1 MRVAVIDRDSDR
13 GGIASSMRTYLS
25 DSSELVNV
33 DDASETLQQ
42 AVASNWVDLIVIIP
56 DGFADD
62 FIDAAATGENPP
74 RVDTVTSYTSGAGS
88 MARMNV
94 SGFLSLTRTALIGSH
109 TTVDSAAL
117 AAMAGID
124 IGDTAGDSSED
135 GMGGF
140 GEFSNQD
147 MLDMLPAGQIEKP
160 SVGDLFEA
168 SKAAAASASDMDAN
182 HKVAVIDTASAD
194 AESASDMAASRF
206 GNRPSMEIIA
216 GEILSFPKV
225 KTKDIICP
233 KCNSENIRYDIHES
247 RFHCGECSLAWD
259 DKLYALVEFPEE
271 SAPFEEEGTGYPAW
285 GSGENGALYVPEEDY
300 IRHTGKSPE
309 RDKCYRAVCW
319 PDSQKYMGTKGC
331 EPIQDE
337 NGIRDFGT
345 SAYWVPLLL
354 TEEAAERR
362 MDKKKVPVC
371 PECGGTDIDI
381 LSDEGVAV
389 CNDCC
394 LEWPYAED

>member
-1 MRVAVIDRDSDR
+1 MVRELYQRLREYFNNLPEPTEEERQFIRELNAGYFPITSVHRDDLEGQGFDVEKISD
-13 GGIASSMRTYLS
+13 
-25 DSSELVNV
+25 
-33 DDASETLQQ
+33 DDMQNLAEKM
-42 AVASNWVDLIVIIP
+42 
-56 DGFADD
+56 ADD
-62 FIDAAATGENPP
+62 YCE
-74 RVDTVTSYTSGAGS
+74 
-88 MARMNV
+88 
-94 SGFLSLTRTALIGSH
+94 
-109 TTVDSAAL
+109 
-117 AAMAGID
+117 
-124 IGDTAGDSSED
+124 
-135 GMGGF
+135 
-140 GEFSNQD
+140 Q
-147 MLDMLPAGQIEKP
+147 
-160 SVGDLFEA
+160 LFW
-168 SKAAAASASDMDAN
+168 
-182 HKVAVIDTASAD
+182 
-194 AESASDMAASRF
+194 
-206 GNRPSMEIIA
+206 PSMEIIA

-271 SAPFEEEGTGYPAW
+271 SAPFE
-285 GSGENGALYVPEEDY
+285 
-300 IRHTGKSPE
+300 
-309 RDKCYRAVCW
+309 DKCYRAVCW

>member
-1 MRVAVIDRDSDR
+1 MEQEKPTKPETDRTFPEDDDTLYREMTVHMPRCYFPTSLGENSILKFAGEEFRRVKNIVCRRYNFNEDKYIRENAGYFPITSVHRDDLEGQGFDVEKISD
-13 GGIASSMRTYLS
+13 
-25 DSSELVNV
+25 
-33 DDASETLQQ
+33 DDMQNLAEKM
-42 AVASNWVDLIVIIP
+42 
-56 DGFADD
+56 ADD
-62 FIDAAATGENPP
+62 YCE
-74 RVDTVTSYTSGAGS
+74 
-88 MARMNV
+88 
-94 SGFLSLTRTALIGSH
+94 
-109 TTVDSAAL
+109 
-117 AAMAGID
+117 
-124 IGDTAGDSSED
+124 
-135 GMGGF
+135 
-140 GEFSNQD
+140 Q
-147 MLDMLPAGQIEKP
+147 
-160 SVGDLFEA
+160 LFW
-168 SKAAAASASDMDAN
+168 
-182 HKVAVIDTASAD
+182 
-194 AESASDMAASRF
+194 
-206 GNRPSMEIIA
+206 PSMEIIA

>member
-1 MRVAVIDRDSDR
+1 MNIRYPLYEGVYRILTIKNRNIIMVRELYQRLREYFNNLPEPTEEERQFIRELNAGYFPITSVHRDDLEGQGFDVEKISD
-13 GGIASSMRTYLS
+13 
-25 DSSELVNV
+25 
-33 DDASETLQQ
+33 DDMQNLAEKM
-42 AVASNWVDLIVIIP
+42 
-56 DGFADD
+56 ADD
-62 FIDAAATGENPP
+62 YCE
-74 RVDTVTSYTSGAGS
+74 
-88 MARMNV
+88 
-94 SGFLSLTRTALIGSH
+94 
-109 TTVDSAAL
+109 
-117 AAMAGID
+117 
-124 IGDTAGDSSED
+124 
-135 GMGGF
+135 
-140 GEFSNQD
+140 Q
-147 MLDMLPAGQIEKP
+147 
-160 SVGDLFEA
+160 LFW
-168 SKAAAASASDMDAN
+168 
-182 HKVAVIDTASAD
+182 
-194 AESASDMAASRF
+194 
-206 GNRPSMEIIA
+206 PSMEIIA